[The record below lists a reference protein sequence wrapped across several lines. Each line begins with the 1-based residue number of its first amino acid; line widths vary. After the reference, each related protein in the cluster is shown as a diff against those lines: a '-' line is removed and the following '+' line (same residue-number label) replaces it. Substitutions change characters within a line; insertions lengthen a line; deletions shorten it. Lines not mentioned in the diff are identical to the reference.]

1 MEIIIQEGDS
11 VIKLTEEELKNVN
24 GGGYNQA
31 YINALAKIAISNINN
46 IINNAKLNYNT
57 RFPY

>member
-1 MEIIIQEGDS
+1 M
-11 VIKLTEEELKNVN
+11 IKLSKEELKNVN

-46 IINNAKLNYNT
+46 AKLNYNT